1 MKDQPTEASVNPLD
15 VHRLRGPAARLDQP
29 PHLRPITV
37 QQSKGT
43 VEGERHCGV
52 LSEGV
57 DGQNQNKPC
66 LRMGHVSSA
75 SK

>member
-1 MKDQPTEASVNPLD
+1 MKDQPTEASVDPLD
-15 VHRLRGPAARLDQP
+15 VHRLRGPTARFNQL

-37 QQSKGT
+37 QQSKG
-43 VEGERHCGV
+43 VVNRERLCGV

-57 DGQNQNKPC
+57 DGQNQNKTS
-66 LRMGHVSSA
+66 LDMGHVSSA

>member
-1 MKDQPTEASVNPLD
+1 MKDQPTKASVDPFD
-15 VHRLRGPAARLDQP
+15 VHRLRGPTARFNQL

-43 VEGERHCGV
+43 VEGERLCGV

-66 LRMGHVSSA
+66 LWMGHASSA
-75 SK
+75 TK